1 LGPSTTWRLDAI
13 LKTAMATV
21 KCASTQNAS
30 RTLSKMMSHYP
41 PMSFRPVEYL
51 IAPDSH
57 FSMRQPLTHAPS
69 ARLPETGFRSG
80 HILRVRLRGTYP
92 SRETVNWFSL
102 NFPTAFQL
110 TAGQICSEDSF
121 RAPTIRPK
129 YGGHER
135 VARNTAAEMD

>member
-1 LGPSTTWRLDAI
+1 MIGRY
-13 LKTAMATV
+13 
-21 KCASTQNAS
+21 Q
-30 RTLSKMMSHYP
+30 

-57 FSMRQPLTHAPS
+57 FSVRQPLTHAPS
-69 ARLPETGFRSG
+69 TRFPETGFRSG
-80 HILRVRLRGTYP
+80 HILRVRFRGTYP
-92 SRETVNWFSL
+92 GRQAVNWFSL

-110 TAGQICSEDSF
+110 IAGQICSEDSF

>member
-1 LGPSTTWRLDAI
+1 
-13 LKTAMATV
+13 
-21 KCASTQNAS
+21 
-30 RTLSKMMSHYP
+30 
-41 PMSFRPVEYL
+41 
-51 IAPDSH
+51 
-57 FSMRQPLTHAPS
+57 MRQRLTHAPS

-80 HILRVRLRGTYP
+80 HTLRVRLRGTYP
-92 SRETVNWFSL
+92 SRETVNWLSL

-110 TAGQICSEDSF
+110 IAGQSCSEDSF